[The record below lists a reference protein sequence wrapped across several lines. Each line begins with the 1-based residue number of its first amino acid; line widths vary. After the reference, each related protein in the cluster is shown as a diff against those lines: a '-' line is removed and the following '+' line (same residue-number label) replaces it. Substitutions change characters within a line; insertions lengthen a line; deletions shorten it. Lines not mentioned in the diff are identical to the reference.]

1 MREAACIGIG
11 QFAQFLQPEIITHY
25 QQVLPCIFTVLN
37 DATEQVKEKSCYA
50 LEAFCEHLG
59 DDIVPFLQPLLARLS
74 DLLQHGSRKTQ
85 EMCVSAIASVAM
97 AAAEQFT
104 PYFAQVYGLM
114 RLLLAQTGEPEL
126 LLRARAMECVG
137 LMNLAVG
144 RAHCDPV
151 LL

>member
-1 MREAACIGIG
+1 M
-11 QFAQFLQPEIITHY
+11 
-25 QQVLPCIFTVLN
+25 LPCIFTVLN

-59 DDIVPFLQPLLARLS
+59 EDIVPFLQVHTCTHYLLWPTYYGLATHHSLFTLPFLQPLLARLS
-74 DLLQHGSRKTQ
+74 ELLQHGSRKTQ

-114 RLLLAQTGEPEL
+114 RVLLGQTGEQALP
-126 LLRARAMECVG
+126 AW
-137 LMNLAVG
+137 
-144 RAHCDPV
+144 P
-151 LL
+151 